1 MRDDIVFSNSI
12 VLDSKKYGTVD
23 YSKFT
28 IVKSTVYSSVMP
40 YHFFQISKILK
51 SMFISPKIIVDAC
64 AHIGGSTIN
73 IANTFPNAKLISVEL
88 KKRVCGILKKNV
100 LAFGYQK
107 RVITVNENC
116 IPYLKKMTPNG
127 PRPDFVNIDP
137 PWGGPGYEKIKNF
150 MLSLNNNSGRS
161 VPIYDIIN
169 IIFARNL
176 TSHVTFK
183 APNNFDITLFK
194 NNTLGDIQI
203 FPIYNR
209 PKKMTSKKRMRRR
222 TVYYYIV
229 VSKRFYKY

>member
-1 MRDDIVFSNSI
+1 MRNGSVFPNTI

-28 IVKSTVYSSVMP
+28 IIKSTLYSSVRP
-40 YHFFQISKILK
+40 YHFFQIGKILK
-51 SMFISPKIIVDAC
+51 KVFISPKIIVDAC

-73 IANTFPNAKLISVEL
+73 ISNLFPNAKLISVEL
-88 KKRVCGILKKNV
+88 KKRVCDILKKNV
-100 LAFGYQK
+100 LAFGYQR

-116 IPYLKKMTPNG
+116 IPFLKKMALNG

-137 PWGGPGYEKIKNF
+137 PWGGPGYEKIKRL
-150 MLSLNNNSGRS
+150 MLSLNNTAGRS

-169 IIFARNL
+169 IIFTRNI

-183 APNNFDITLFK
+183 APNNFDIDLFK
-194 NNTLGDIQI
+194 NNIIGNMRI

-209 PKKMTSKKRMRRR
+209 PKKKTLKKTLKKKTSRR
-222 TVYYYIV
+222 TVYYYVIV
-229 VSKRFYKY
+229 SR